1 MKKAIACLLAASL
14 LVSALPG
21 CAPAGEEPPVVTPS
35 VPAESEPPAGSEP
48 PAKSEPSASKEP
60 WDYSG
65 HDDPGE
71 ARYVTKLIGLDA
83 LGDGKAHLA
92 LQMGA
97 SVWDREFTG
106 MVKEEVWG
114 YDLRAMDA
122 RKADLSVVED
132 WNEVSFSTD
141 TRWPD
146 PLPEGFSP
154 EEILEFNKNP
164 GLSIRDLHQQGFTG
178 KGVAVAIVD
187 QGLYTGHEEYA
198 QNLKTYELIH
208 CSDPDAQ
215 MHGPAVSSIAVG
227 KTVGVAPEADLYYIG
242 STFGHWTGNGFVF
255 DAAIVA
261 DCILRVCEMNEH
273 LPPEGKIRV
282 ISISRGYHKED
293 SGYEEMQNAI
303 RQADEQGILVLTTS
317 TEAFYP
323 FSLFGLSRGYFDDPD
338 DRSSYGP
345 SGWLRTDGD
354 YSGPDIVGVPMGSRA
369 YAACTGPQNYEIE
382 HEGGLSWAVPWL
394 AGFYAL
400 CCQARPDITPAEFI
414 ELIKDTVQAVQ
425 PSSGGRVNVIDP
437 EAVIARLTG

>member
-1 MKKAIACLLAASL
+1 MKKKAVALLLALSL

-21 CAPAGEEPPVVTPS
+21 CAPAGEEPPAATTGAPV
-35 VPAESEPPAGSEP
+35 ESEPPASREP
-48 PAKSEPSASKEP
+48 L
-60 WDYSG
+60 DYSG
-65 HDDPGE
+65 HDDPHE
-71 ARYVTKLIGLDA
+71 ADYVTKLIDLDA
-83 LGDGKAHLA
+83 LGDGEAHLA
-92 LQMGA
+92 VEMDA
-97 SVWDREFTG
+97 AIWEREFTG
-106 MVKEEVWG
+106 MVKGDIWG
-114 YDLRAMDA
+114 YDLRSMDA
-122 RKADLSVVED
+122 READLSVVED

-141 TRWPD
+141 TLWPD
-146 PLPEGFSP
+146 PLPDGFSP

-164 GLSIRDLHQQGFTG
+164 GLSVRDLHRQGLTG
-178 KGVAVAIVD
+178 KGVGVAIVD

-198 QNLKTYELIH
+198 DNLKSYELIH
-208 CSDPDAQ
+208 CADHGAQ
-215 MHGPAVSSIAVG
+215 MHGPAVASIAVG
-227 KTVGVAPEADLYYIG
+227 KTVGVAPEADLYYIA
-242 STFGHWTGNGFVF
+242 STFGHDSDKGYQF
-255 DAAIVA
+255 DASIMAG
-261 DCILRVCEMNEH
+261 CILRVCEMNEH

-282 ISISRGYHKED
+282 ISISKGYHKED